1 VDGEAAERIAE
12 LEAENAVLRERCEL
26 YERVVE
32 EQRLVIAAQAE
43 QIRELREQVA
53 GLVEK
58 IAVLE
63 KVLKGDSSNSS
74 RPPSSDSDTAKNK
87 RVIPNARKL
96 RKGAKRPKGKQPGAP
111 GSTLRAIPNPDEIV
125 PHPPVRCRG
134 CGGGLGEAT
143 VVSVV
148 CRQVFDVP
156 VPKVVVVEHRAER
169 RRCGC
174 GCETTAEFP
183 PEATAPACY
192 GPKVKAY
199 AIYLMVRQHI
209 PQERCSEALAEM
221 FGLDVSVGTLNNW
234 LSEAAR
240 ALGGFLA
247 AVAAALGRARV
258 MHADE
263 TSVRHAKTKVWF
275 HVYSTVLLTLLRA
288 HPSRGNKAILAGPLM
303 GYRGIAVHDRYSAY
317 FGYVCGHAL
326 CNAHVIRNLASV
338 AATSSQKQWAEAF
351 IELLI
356 KAKHQV
362 EAAKQAGLSGL
373 TTEQLDQTR
382 RKWDQLCSQA
392 LAANP
397 DPPGGK
403 ERTNQQKASYN
414 LAFAMKQHRDL
425 FLKFTTNFDVPFD
438 NNQAERDLRM
448 VKIQAKISGEFR
460 SLHGAQRFAD
470 IRSYI
475 ATTIKHGLNTLDNL
489 ARLYTPEGAWLPP
502 LVTDG

>member
-1 VDGEAAERIAE
+1 
-12 LEAENAVLRERCEL
+12 
-26 YERVVE
+26 
-32 EQRLVIAAQAE
+32 
-43 QIRELREQVA
+43 LREQVA

-58 IAVLE
+58 VAVLE

-74 RPPSSDSDTAKNK
+74 RSPSSDSDTAKNK

-111 GSTLRAIPNPDEIV
+111 GSTLRAIPNPDDTLTYR
-125 PHPPVRCRG
+125 PPRCRG
-134 CGGGLGEAT
+134 CGGGLGGA
-143 VVSVV
+143 VVVGVV
-148 CRQVFDVP
+148 ARQVFDIP

-183 PEATAPACY
+183 AEATAPACY

-209 PQERCSEALAEM
+209 PQERCAEALAEL

-263 TSVRHAKTKVWF
+263 TSVRHAKGKVWF

-288 HPSRGNKAILAGPLM
+288 HPTRGNKAILAGPLM

-338 AATSSQKQWAEAF
+338 ATTGSQKRWAEAF
-351 IELLI
+351 IALLI
-356 KAKHQV
+356 KAKDQV
-362 EAAKQAGLSGL
+362 EAAKQDGMTGL
-373 TTEQLDQTR
+373 TGEQLGQIR
-382 RKWDQLCSQA
+382 QQWDRLCVQA
-392 LAANP
+392 STANP
-397 DPPGGK
+397 DPARGR
-403 ERTNQQKASYN
+403 ERTNQQKESYN
-414 LAFAMKQHRDL
+414 LALAMRQHRDL
-425 FLKFTTNFDVPFD
+425 FLKFTTAFDVPFD

-475 ATTIKHGLNTLDNL
+475 STTIKHGLHTLDNL
-489 ARLYTPEGAWLPP
+489 TRLYTPEGAWLPP
-502 LVTDG
+502 IAPEG